1 MVNGLENV
9 FGRSTRISWAGD
21 SRVRLPDPPKEI
33 LDLQVTAQRKHPKHS
48 WTGLNFIA
56 GGAKDD
62 VRAALGEERDASR
75 TLVSTNVDTWVL
87 RHSYKTGEPMHAFLE
102 APPPNNKLKI
112 NLTLTPS
119 WHANASGA
127 SSFAS
132 ALKAAP
138 KDEDGFPQ
146 IDKDFVKAAL
156 NKNASFKKAVEEI
169 GTIDEV
175 AEMVVDNLGEYIDEL
190 QGIFTVVAGYDAATP
205 AEQAVYDMSLME
217 YGVTIDDLREMDY
230 EPADALNLLGEY
242 ANSLGTMA
250 MGEKFSKENVYNV
263 EVRLPDGQ
271 RLRKTFDVTG
281 KETTSRFVNEDKAY
295 HATTSPDI
303 EVDIS
308 KYKGQTIVVT
318 GWPNGSAGVGGYREA
333 RETHIHL

>member
-9 FGRSTRISWAGD
+9 LGRSTRISWASGGN
-21 SRVRLPDPPKEI
+21 VRLPDPPKEI
-33 LDLQVTAQRKHPKHS
+33 LELQKTAERKHPTHS
-48 WTGLNFIA
+48 WTGVNFIA
-56 GGAKDD
+56 GGAKND
-62 VRAALGEERDASR
+62 VRDYLSEERDASR

-102 APPPNNKLKI
+102 SPPPNDKLKI

-127 SSFAS
+127 SGFAS

-146 IDKDFVKAAL
+146 IDKAFVKAAL
-156 NKNASFKKAVEEI
+156 DKNASFKKAVEEI

-190 QGIFTVVAGYDAATP
+190 QGIFTIVEAYDSASP
-205 AEQAVYDMSLME
+205 AEQAQIDVGLRQ
-217 YGVTIDDLREMDY
+217 YGVTIAELRETEY
-230 EPADALNLLGEY
+230 KPADAMNLLGEY
-242 ANSLGTMA
+242 ADSLGTMA

-263 EVRLPDGQ
+263 EVRLPDGK
-271 RLRKTFDVTG
+271 RLHKTFDVTG
-281 KETTSRFVNEDKAY
+281 KETTSRFVDEDKAY